1 MKKRILL
8 YLLPLALTLIACNGQ
23 KPEASEGERMDTIPL
38 IVTKI
43 RECSRLYTSEYKI
56 HKIITH
62 DDQLKLKGTFLQQ
75 EFNITVPMT
84 SRKIAIPMDATLKAY
99 IDFENFSE
107 ANVTHNGD
115 KIEIVLP
122 DPKVEMTD
130 SRIDHAEI
138 KRHVSLMRSNFSDAE
153 MTEYENNGRAAILS
167 SVPGLG
173 IIEVAMQNA
182 AHALLPLFRQLGYDE
197 EDVTIT
203 FRKQFTESD
212 LPLLLDINTP
222 EYGR

>member
-1 MKKRILL
+1 MKKRLLL
-8 YLLPLALTLIACNGQ
+8 YLLPLVFTLSACNGQ

-43 RECSRLYTSEYKI
+43 RECARLYTSEYKI

-99 IDFENFSE
+99 IDFDNFSE
-107 ANVTHNGD
+107 ANVTRHGD

-122 DPKVEMTD
+122 DPKVELTD

-173 IIEVAMQNA
+173 IIEVAMENA
-182 AHALLPLFRQLGYDE
+182 AHALVPLMKQLGYDE
-197 EDVTIT
+197 ENVTIT